1 DGSNS
6 GNIGTLSTIPTAA
19 PPSSTGVRK
28 GWHEHVTQDL
38 RSHLVH
44 KLVQAIFPTPDPAA
58 LKDRRMENLVAYA
71 KKVEGDMYESA
82 NSRDEYYHLLAEK
95 IYKIQKELEEKR
107 RSRLHKQGILGNQPA
122 LPAPGAQPPVIPQA
136 QPVRPPRMNSFNP
149 MSLGNVQLPQAPMG
163 PRAASPMNHSVQMN
177 SMGSVPGM
185 AISPSRMPQ
194 PPNMMGAHTN
204 NMMAQA
210 PAQSQFLP
218 QNQFPSSSGAMSV
231 GMGQPPAQTGV
242 SQVLC
247 PTGTVAP

>member
-1 DGSNS
+1 
-6 GNIGTLSTIPTAA
+6 
-19 PPSSTGVRK
+19 
-28 GWHEHVTQDL
+28 
-38 RSHLVH
+38 
-44 KLVQAIFPTPDPAA
+44 
-58 LKDRRMENLVAYA
+58 
-71 KKVEGDMYESA
+71 
-82 NSRDEYYHLLAEK
+82 HLLAEK

-136 QPVRPPRMNSFNP
+136 QPVRPPNGPLSLPVNRMQVSQGMNSFNP